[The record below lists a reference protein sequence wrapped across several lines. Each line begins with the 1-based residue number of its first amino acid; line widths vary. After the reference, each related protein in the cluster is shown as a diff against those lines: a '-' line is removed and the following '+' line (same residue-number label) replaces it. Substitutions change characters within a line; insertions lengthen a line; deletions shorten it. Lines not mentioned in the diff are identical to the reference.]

1 LSILAL
7 LDADGNEILTEE
19 NELVQSHGSLR
30 DADGAGRNTRR
41 QNLVPHTRTSI
52 FQPLDDDMNVARV
65 RLNSVPFNG
74 RWMADLGEQ
83 SSQSVNQPAPLM
95 TNDTPLLTLGS
106 TTPFYVDPLPIP
118 LTAIRPSLF
127 IPDTNKDRAVRP
139 RIPKQ
144 ASFAGR

>member
-1 LSILAL
+1 
-7 LDADGNEILTEE
+7 
-19 NELVQSHGSLR
+19 
-30 DADGAGRNTRR
+30 
-41 QNLVPHTRTSI
+41 VPHTRTSI

-83 SSQSVNQPAPLM
+83 PSLSVNQAAPLV

-106 TTPFYVDPLPIP
+106 STPFYVDPLPIP

-127 IPDTNKDRAVRP
+127 TPDTNKERAVRP
-139 RIPKQ
+139 RIPKH